1 MRRAIQFGFLF
12 AALFALPHALVAE
25 STKEEWRAA
34 LERVESLI
42 RERTN
47 DVRKL
52 RKKTDELAENFKEL
66 AQSKVFKLTPE
77 VKQKLILQRVNYY
90 TQLGAYNADI
100 REMEKKLPTQ
110 VAPDARQKVLDALSS
125 LRNEVRATVVALNR
139 LGRSIR
145 EM

>member
-1 MRRAIQFGFLF
+1 MRILVQCGLLIL
-12 AALFALPHALVAE
+12 ALALPSPSHAQT
-25 STKEEWRAA
+25 SKDEWRAA

-47 DVRKL
+47 DVRNL
-52 RKKTDELAENFKEL
+52 RKKTDKLAEDFKEV

-77 VKQKLILQRVNYY
+77 MKQKLILQRVNYY

-100 REMEKKLPTQ
+100 RELEQKLPKQ
-110 VAPDARQKVLDALSS
+110 VPPDARQKVLDALSS

>member
-1 MRRAIQFGFLF
+1 MRRATQFGLLF
-12 AALFALPHALVAE
+12 AALFALPHALRAE
-25 STKEEWRAA
+25 STQDEWRAA
-34 LERVESLI
+34 LERVESLV

-47 DVRKL
+47 DVRNL
-52 RKKTDELAENFKEL
+52 RKKTDKLAEDFKKL
-66 AQSKVFKLTPE
+66 AQSNVFKLTPE
-77 VKQKLILQRVNYY
+77 MKQKLILQRVNYY

-100 REMEKKLPTQ
+100 REVEQKLPKQ
-110 VAPDARQKVLDALSS
+110 VPQDARQKVLDALSS